1 MVIQVEKSVR
11 KRRGEAGTSIIEATI
26 VLPLIILLVFATAEF
41 GISFTRWN
49 SLTNAVREG
58 ARAGVVFRSPC
69 DAGPV
74 TTLIETTVAD
84 FADSSGIDPA
94 TITTVVTGACAG
106 TGTQLTVSSTV
117 PYNYVALS
125 ALADLAPSTD
135 LRARSV
141 MRNE

>member
-1 MVIQVEKSVR
+1 VVIQTEKNVR

-41 GISFTRWN
+41 GISLTRWN

-58 ARAGVVFRSPC
+58 ARTGVVFRSPC

>member
-1 MVIQVEKSVR
+1 MVIRTEKSAR
-11 KRRGEAGTSIIEATI
+11 KRRAEAGTSIIEATI

-58 ARAGVVFRSPC
+58 ARTGVVFRSPC

-74 TTLIETTVAD
+74 ATLIETTVAN
-84 FADSSGIDPA
+84 FANSSGIDPA
-94 TITTVVTGACAG
+94 NITTTVTGACGG
-106 TGTQLTVSSTV
+106 TGTQLIVSATV
-117 PYNYVALS
+117 PYNYIALS
-125 ALADLAPSTD
+125 ALAGLAPSTD
-135 LRARSV
+135 LSARSV